1 MMMPEEDPQPA
12 GLWAKPSPLGYG
24 AAMDSLGTVASPLL
38 AGFAMASV
46 IVVAVSPGSLRWPGV
61 AMLGLA
67 VAAVAF
73 LGALETSFNAKRY
86 LWSASDAA
94 GWWPET
100 MSGTAGERVLAGQQW
115 AAFRRWQRWSSWS
128 RRLYNAGLLV
138 LLAGLSAAL
147 PPPPGDHQQAALR
160 WAAAGVVAV
169 ALAAEVVWMV
179 IAYRLATAGRGRL

>member
-1 MMMPEEDPQPA
+1 MMMPEERPQPA
-12 GLWAKPSPLGYG
+12 ELWAKPSPIGYA

-38 AGFAMASV
+38 AGFALASV
-46 IVVAVSPGSLRWPGV
+46 IVIAATPGSLRWLGV

-73 LGALETSFNAKRY
+73 LDALETSFNARRY

-94 GWWPET
+94 DWWPET
-100 MSGTAGERVLAGQQW
+100 QSGTAGERILAEQQW
-115 AAFRRWQRWSSWS
+115 AAFRRWESWSSWS
-128 RRLYNAGLLV
+128 RRLYHVGLLV

-169 ALAAEVVWMV
+169 AFVAEAVWMV
-179 IAYRLATAGRGRL
+179 IAYRLAVVNRR